1 MEWEVEYTDEFGDWW
16 ATLSEAEQEDIAA
29 VVELLEHKGPQ
40 LPFPHSSGISN
51 SKHSHMRELRIQH
64 AGRPYRTLYAFDPRR
79 MAILLLGGDK
89 TGNNRW
95 YDENIPLADKL
106 YDEHIEIL
114 KKEAKLEKGNG

>member
-1 MEWEVEYTDEFGDWW
+1 MEWEVEYTDEFEEWW

-29 VVELLEHKGPQ
+29 VVELLELKGPQ

-64 AGRPYRTLYAFDPRR
+64 AGRPYRTLYAFDTRR
-79 MAILLLGGDK
+79 MAILLIGGDK

-106 YDEHIEIL
+106 YDIHLQML
-114 KKEAKLEKGNG
+114 KKEGN